1 MKLILSIFLLT
12 ALAPSFCGGQSLVIT
27 PGTQWVMKGQPQLIL
42 SDLSFTNN
50 GSFAADSSTVVFT
63 GGNQTMA
70 AIGGSGGSASGGSGT
85 GGNGGTGGSGGI
97 GGTTFFRLTINKAW
111 GMVQAQRDIAAL
123 DLVKIVKGNL
133 QLFATKLDLGTTGY
147 LAGEQDNAYVVGL
160 DQGLVRASAY
170 LDTFAYVNP
179 GNLGL
184 MIRTPVRMGLT
195 TIERTNTSAS
205 VAGAV
210 AGISRIYTVTADN
223 NSGLNATVVFNYL
236 PSELNNPIGGAS
248 LKMYSAD
255 QFSGPWTNIG
265 RDTSDTMGHLVIK
278 FGLDHLHMLTLADT
292 LDATRSSNAI
302 AKVFPDPTT
311 GVFTL
316 AVRSPVT
323 KVYTVV
329 ILSQYGTVI
338 SRQAAPVKAGTIRN
352 LSINISN
359 QPAGYYYCLPDGPGS
374 PAILF
379 QKL

>member
-1 MKLILSIFLLT
+1 MKLPLSIFLLT
-12 ALAPSFCGGQSLVIT
+12 ALAPCFCGGQSLTIT
-27 PGTQWVMKGQPQLIL
+27 PGTEWVMKGPAQLVL

-50 GSFAADSSTVVFT
+50 GSFTPDSSTVVFT

-70 AIGGSGGSASGGSGT
+70 TIGGSGGSTGT
-85 GGNGGTGGSGGI
+85 GGTS
-97 GGTTFFRLTINKAW
+97 FFRLTVNKSW
-111 GMVQAQRDIAAL
+111 GMVQVQRDIAAS
-123 DLVKIVKGNL
+123 DMVKIVKGNL
-133 QLFATKLDLGTTGY
+133 QLFATTLDLGTTGY
-147 LAGEQDNAYVVGL
+147 LSGEQDNASVVGL
-160 DQGLVRASAY
+160 DQGLVRSSAY
-170 LDTFAYVNP
+170 VDTFTYVNP
-179 GNLGL
+179 GQLGL
-184 MIRTPVRMGLT
+184 MIRTPVNMGLT
-195 TIERTNTSAS
+195 TVERTNTSTNL
-205 VAGAV
+205 AGTV
-210 AGISRIYTVTADN
+210 TSMNRMYTVTAEN
-223 NSGLNATVVFNYL
+223 NSGLNATVIFNYL
-236 PSELNNPIGGAS
+236 PSELNNPIGGSS
-248 LKMYSAD
+248 LTMYSAD

-292 LDATRSSNAI
+292 LDATRTSNSI

-316 AVRSPVT
+316 AIRSQVT

-338 SRQAAPVKAGTIRN
+338 LSQTTLVKGGTTRN
-352 LSINISN
+352 LSININN